1 MDSREQQKAMASLTS
16 AAFAILLSLAAGERH
31 GYGIMQEVAALTGGQ
46 VRLGPGTLYRTIQRL
61 LAEGLIVECD
71 ERPDPALDDERRRY
85 YRLTAAGRRAAGAE
99 ARRLAR
105 LVEVARARQLLVG
118 AALMPGG
125 WTG

>member
-1 MDSREQQKAMASLTS
+1 MQHGLTP

-31 GYGIMQEVAALTGGQ
+31 GYGIMQEVAALSDGQ

-61 LAEGLIVECD
+61 LADSLIVESD

-85 YRLTAAGRRAAGAE
+85 YRLTEMGRRVAGVE

-105 LVEVARARQLLVG
+105 LVEAARARQLLVG
-118 AALMPGG
+118 AALVQGE
-125 WTG
+125 WTE